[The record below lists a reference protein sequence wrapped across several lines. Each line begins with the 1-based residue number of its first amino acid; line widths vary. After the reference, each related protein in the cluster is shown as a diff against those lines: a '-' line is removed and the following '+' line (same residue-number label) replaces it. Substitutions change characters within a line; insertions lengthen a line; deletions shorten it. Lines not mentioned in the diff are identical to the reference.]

1 MRQTTS
7 TTSTMT
13 RTPTRASCTTCE
25 HALRARSFRLS
36 FDVCVTCTSWLKVF
50 LSLISST
57 FIVIHERF
65 SSSSFSNL
73 YFDLSFTILFHIFLL
88 MHLEQHTQLDN
99 LITMQNLR
107 TSANKGSNDAND
119 VHTSLTLL
127 VRFVKSGVLEL
138 QLELYPF
145 WFQRVIWRTASTAA

>member
-7 TTSTMT
+7 TISTMT
-13 RTPTRASCTTCE
+13 RTPTRASCTCE
-25 HALRARSFRLS
+25 HALRARSLRLS

-65 SSSSFSNL
+65 SLSSFSTL
-73 YFDLSFTILFHIFLL
+73 YFDLSFTIIFHFFLL
-88 MHLEQHTQLDN
+88 THLEQHTELDN

-107 TSANKGSNDAND
+107 NSANKG
-119 VHTSLTLL
+119 VTTPTTSTPP
-127 VRFVKSGVLEL
+127 SH
-138 QLELYPF
+138 
-145 WFQRVIWRTASTAA
+145 FQGTERLRSKGGKTTQRYHLRNKTGS